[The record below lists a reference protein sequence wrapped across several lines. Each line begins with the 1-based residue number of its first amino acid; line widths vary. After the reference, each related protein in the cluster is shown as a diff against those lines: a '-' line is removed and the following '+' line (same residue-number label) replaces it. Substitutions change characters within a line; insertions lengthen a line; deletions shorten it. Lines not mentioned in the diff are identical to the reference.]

1 MPDQNQ
7 NALTNLQEGVRLL
20 DQGQIDEAIGLF
32 DLAIRLDGTLVDA
45 YLRRSEAHNFKG
57 EAGKAVTDATKAL
70 MLDAQNAGAYVDRAA
85 AYVQH
90 GQFRARPRRLQ

>member
-1 MPDQNQ
+1 MPDQTQ
-7 NALTNLQEGVRLL
+7 NALTNLQDGVRLL

-57 EAGKAVTDATKAL
+57 AAGKAVTDATKAL
-70 MLDAQNAGAYVDRAA
+70 MLDAQNAGGIRRPRRRLC
-85 AYVQH
+85 QH

>member
-1 MPDQNQ
+1 MPDQTQ
-7 NALTNLQEGVRLL
+7 NALTNLQDGVRLL

-57 EAGKAVTDATKAL
+57 AAGKAVTDATKAL

-85 AYVQH
+85 AYVNM
-90 GQFRARPRRLQ
+90 GNFERALADLQ